1 MRKDILTA
9 GFVIRGGQKTLDD
22 ALQAAVGEAVE
33 LADQRF
39 GRGEHV
45 CADPA
50 QQKAGDAQPV
60 YADDKI
66 LIGLAEPVKA
76 GLRGKKAVQQGRKQ
90 LENLAFQRVAL

>member
-1 MRKDILTA
+1 MYKR
-9 GFVIRGGQKTLDD
+9 Q
-22 ALQAAVGEAVE
+22 AVE

-76 GLRGKKAVQQGRKQ
+76 GLRGKKAVQQEMCIRDRITVEKNRMWSVSPIQMQ
-90 LENLAFQRVAL
+90 L